1 MRTGN
6 VTYEHGN
13 NSSGSA
19 VWMEE
24 RVMKLENTQKDI
36 MEMINDMIEDFQATL
51 DIVRNEIAKVNL
63 TM

>member
-36 MEMINDMIEDFQATL
+36 MEMINDMTEDF
-51 DIVRNEIAKVNL
+51 
-63 TM
+63 